1 MATAGEKLTRH
12 STPTPPPLYT
22 PTYTRY
28 RRIASDVREKSIS
41 WSANCRLALFIFFFH
56 LGTAWSGGAAR
67 TCDAAGADRVMVST
81 DRNMHVAVS
90 VGDRRQVLR
99 F

>member
-1 MATAGEKLTRH
+1 MTCVRNQSAGVQ
-12 STPTPPPLYT
+12 
-22 PTYTRY
+22 
-28 RRIASDVREKSIS
+28 IV
-41 WSANCRLALFIFFFH
+41 ALHYSFSFH

-90 VGDRRQVLR
+90 VGDRSRDRSSLAYR
-99 F
+99 KALNK

>member
-1 MATAGEKLTRH
+1 MTCVRNQSAGVQ
-12 STPTPPPLYT
+12 
-22 PTYTRY
+22 
-28 RRIASDVREKSIS
+28 IV
-41 WSANCRLALFIFFFH
+41 ALHYSFSFH

-81 DRNMHVAVS
+81 DRNVHVAVS